1 MSFDLDQQALG
12 LIDAWEAGE
21 YLHPA
26 QKKAA
31 LQVAIRD
38 ALATP
43 LASPAATDKEVDAA
57 SPVREQIHSA
67 IRAFTSATVAEADA
81 AALAIIRI
89 IRNAAPRGVRWPP
102 KGYERGQ
109 SGGFDGPTG
118 AD

>member
-12 LIDAWEAGE
+12 LINAWEAGE

-43 LASPAATDKEVDAA
+43 PAPAATDEEVDAA